1 MAFAGPQIGFQ
12 SHDVTCSTASFRAS
26 GFIPRGCE
34 ISVRPRSQRPARV
47 LVGVLSSGEPSID
60 RVLGAI
66 QRQTDVDVEVFHVAD
81 LPQWEAH
88 ERLIRTFD
96 ERGDGFDL
104 LTKVDADMELV
115 HPRLLWA
122 LGESFKRFPK
132 ADLIEVGVD
141 DWMSGTRILG
151 LKSWRGGT
159 RWTGTPPDLFT
170 DYAPTSVRQTLS
182 IRDAGFPLILHAV
195 DPSPEQALRY
205 GAHRALKAASEFGLQ
220 HEVERIDALE
230 RLVEVIAAAPEPS
243 RVLALIGIITA
254 LTDPPSGRRL
264 VDTKPSPRDVETA
277 LARAGATALEALC
290 SEARSE
296 IADLRLRASRAV
308 GSTRDSEPAAPD
320 RGDIR
325 ARLRDVLRRA
335 RDMFAARRA
344 PFEETFLA
352 LLDVRTPERG
362 ALSPADPARTPR
374 AG

>member
-1 MAFAGPQIGFQ
+1 M
-12 SHDVTCSTASFRAS
+12 
-26 GFIPRGCE
+26 
-34 ISVRPRSQRPARV
+34 SVRPRSQRPARV
-47 LVGVLSSGEPSID
+47 RVGVLSSGEPSTD
-60 RVLGAI
+60 RALGAI
-66 QRQTDVDVEVFHVAD
+66 QRQTDVEVEVFHVAD

-115 HPRLLWA
+115 HPRLLWI
-122 LGESFKRFPK
+122 LSESFKRFPK

-141 DWMSGTRILG
+141 DWISGTRILG

-159 RWTGTPPDLFT
+159 RWTGTPPDLFA

-182 IRDAGFPLILHAV
+182 IRDAGVPLILHAV
-195 DPSPEQALRY
+195 DASPEQALRY
-205 GAHRALKAASEFGLQ
+205 GAQRALKAASEFGLQ
-220 HEVERIDALE
+220 HETERIDALE
-230 RLVEVIAAAPEPS
+230 RLLDVVAAAPEPS
-243 RVLALIGIITA
+243 RILAAIGIITA
-254 LTDPPSGRRL
+254 LTDPSSGRRL
-264 VDTKPSPRDVETA
+264 VDTKPSPRDVESA

-290 SEARSE
+290 NEARGE
-296 IADLRLRASRAV
+296 IANLRLQAARAAASAM
-308 GSTRDSEPAAPD
+308 GSGPAAPKS
-320 RGDIR
+320 RGDSR
-325 ARLRDVLRRA
+325 ARLRDVLRLV

-352 LLDVRTPERG
+352 LLDVRTKPERG